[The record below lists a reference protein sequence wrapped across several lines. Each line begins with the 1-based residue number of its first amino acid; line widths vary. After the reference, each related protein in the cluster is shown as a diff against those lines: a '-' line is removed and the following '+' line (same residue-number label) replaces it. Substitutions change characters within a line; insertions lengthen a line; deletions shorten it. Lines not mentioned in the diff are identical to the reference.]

1 MRGVC
6 RNASGAVSQIG
17 SDGRV
22 INGATRSTNGSASPT
37 RHCIPPKYHNWAKL
51 IPQITAQ
58 VIAAAKAIGA
68 TVLVAGNVY
77 VYGTAPGPWGP
88 DTPHRPNSR
97 KGRIR
102 AAMEAAYAKAATN
115 GIRAIILR
123 GADFIAPNDSRAIWN
138 IITLKPQAKG
148 AITCFGCPDT
158 PRAYAHLPDMARAA
172 VAFAEIRATLPA
184 FTDVPLPGL
193 TLSMANLAAEI
204 IAQTG
209 QPLRTKPFEWWLIR
223 LLSPFWGLTRELL
236 KMRDLFDLSH
246 SLSPETL
253 ARLLPDFKPA
263 PLNQVVAEHLHHA

>member
-148 AITCFGCPDT
+148 AIIPT
-158 PRAYAHLPDMARAA
+158 
-172 VAFAEIRATLPA
+172 
-184 FTDVPLPGL
+184 
-193 TLSMANLAAEI
+193 
-204 IAQTG
+204 
-209 QPLRTKPFEWWLIR
+209 
-223 LLSPFWGLTRELL
+223 
-236 KMRDLFDLSH
+236 
-246 SLSPETL
+246 
-253 ARLLPDFKPA
+253 A
-263 PLNQVVAEHLHHA
+263 PLCDSRGIPKGREV